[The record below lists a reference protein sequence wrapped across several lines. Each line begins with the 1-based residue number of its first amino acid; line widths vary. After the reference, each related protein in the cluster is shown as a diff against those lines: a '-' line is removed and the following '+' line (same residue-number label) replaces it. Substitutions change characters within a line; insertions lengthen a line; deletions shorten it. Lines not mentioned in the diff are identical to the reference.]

1 MNFPLRCLAVF
12 ATGLFCLG
20 ACCAA
25 GTGKPSQTG
34 IAPLSPQEEPP
45 ADALSPSPHADEV
58 EIPGPL
64 RPLLRMAG
72 ISQEVSPADV
82 LPLLARNVS
91 LSGYEHDRPTE
102 FLLLIDRYVQIAR
115 ELQSLAGAD
124 GTIRVAGCDDA
135 TRLIQV
141 LGYRFEQGC
150 GPNGASL
157 VTANAERA
165 FLTIDSGFPL
175 TALEEALQKG
185 TPFTFAFPATKV
197 PVLLSEKTWIAL
209 SPGNKRDPTD
219 ILDLL
224 LHDRDVDR
232 LYSAL
237 ARNDLQTRIALARSP
252 GLRQLLP
259 FAPLLD
265 FYGTRICIRSGQVSL
280 PAGASAERA
289 WQELV
294 GASPKSPGE
303 FVTHLLAKDHGWLAA
318 FFDALS
324 RIRPTQQAH
333 FNEGYRLRRL
343 YDAYRSAPRESS
355 TTDAAAG
362 VFPRNAGLML
372 LFTRLQWQAGG
383 EPQIPGNL
391 QIWKEILTSKS
402 KLNGSRGW
410 ATSSRSWESPEKLL
424 EALVASSAVEGAAD
438 PMRIYL
444 ILSAID
450 SGRPPGNRL
459 SDGAVRMLAGRF
471 SEFND
476 WYPIFAEFPA
486 LDDAS
491 IARFVEAAERIDK
504 ISNPT
509 LRSNAL
515 GAFQADIGLW
525 QIFARQGQI
534 PGHALNQSWQSAVQ
548 PFSAISSSIQLFDAA
563 RSSLQSTLLAAAGS
577 EHVSQNQVV
586 DLLAGPPQNSEDGR
600 RVHQELA
607 RRIRAVMDDQRLVS
621 LDTLFGLYDGLDQM
635 AHGEAVGDSLL
646 PLAADLHEFE
656 MPRPVFTGREKA
668 YWAPTVYTSRHAE
681 LQVRTD
687 LAKVISSPASPAQ
700 LEDARGRLTPFLRDT
715 LVGLNY
721 AYYEPPGAQVL
732 HNNPLFVR
740 SHDFSASSVQ
750 GVEHVWDSP
759 ELIGIGVTA
768 GGGAYLLGSLADL
781 PYALASMEQDFIA
794 PEKVQALVWREV
806 VPELLV
812 VAVMPRWWAVGHNEM
827 HAAALYQRFGE
838 EILIASASNLQLR
851 ERVLGILSDRL
862 TPARL
867 EQTEVALRHPESAAA
882 LVPQML
888 LKADTFFLA
897 AEFRSKFPAEATLWG
912 NAGRDLQDLIQK
924 DPSHASLERLSKDFG
939 TPHPAMA
946 QSNTNT
952 LLDTGIFPVSG
963 AFDDRLFA
971 ESWESSNLYWARL
984 ADEMGYSPVMLNV
997 LVPDLTR
1004 HMVANIF
1011 ATDLDDWPA
1020 LLRAMQETGDQFR
1033 QGKITLHAA
1042 AMTGQIDSFPIAAAA
1057 NHKRRAA
1064 FASVP
1069 LRTFWAPSSDLR

>member
-1 MNFPLRCLAVF
+1 MNFPLRCLNVF
-12 ATGLFCLG
+12 AAGLFCLG
-20 ACCAA
+20 TCFAA
-25 GTGKPSQTG
+25 GTDKPPQTS
-34 IAPLSPQEEPP
+34 IPRLSPQEETPTE
-45 ADALSPSPHADEV
+45 ALSPFPSADEV

-64 RPLLRMAG
+64 RPFLRMAG
-72 ISQEVSPADV
+72 ISQEVSPAEV
-82 LPLLARNVS
+82 LPLLARNVF
-91 LSGYEHDRPTE
+91 LLGYERDRPTE
-102 FLLLIDRYVQIAR
+102 FLVLIDRYVQLAR

-124 GTIRVAGCDDA
+124 GTIRVAGCGDA
-135 TRLIQV
+135 THLVQL
-141 LGYRFEQGC
+141 LGYRFQEGC
-150 GPNGASL
+150 GPNGAFL
-157 VTANAERA
+157 VTENPRRA
-165 FLTIDSGFPL
+165 FITIDSGFPL

-185 TPFTFAFPATKV
+185 APFTYAFPATKV
-197 PVLLSEKTWIAL
+197 PVLFSEKTWIAL
-209 SPGNKRDPTD
+209 SAGKKGDRTD
-219 ILDLL
+219 ILDVL

-237 ARNDLQTRIALARSP
+237 ARNDRQTRIALAQSP
-252 GLRQLLP
+252 GLRKLLP

-265 FYGTRICIRSGQVSL
+265 FYGTRICIRSGQVSV
-280 PAGASAERA
+280 PAGASAEQA
-289 WQELV
+289 WKELV
-294 GASPKSPGE
+294 GASPNSSGE
-303 FVTHLLAKDHGWLAA
+303 FVTHLFAKDHGWLAA
-318 FFDALS
+318 YFDALS
-324 RIRPTQQAH
+324 RIGPMQQSH
-333 FNEGYRLRRL
+333 FTEENRLRRL
-343 YDAYRSAPRESS
+343 YDAYRSAPRDSS
-355 TTDAAAG
+355 ITDAATG
-362 VFPRNAGLML
+362 VFPRNAGLMV

-383 EPQIPGNL
+383 EPKIPGNL

-402 KLNGSRGW
+402 KLNDIREW
-410 ATSSRSWESPEKLL
+410 TTRSHSWDNPEKLL
-424 EALVASSAVEGAAD
+424 EALVASSAAEASAD

-444 ILSAID
+444 TLSAID
-450 SGRPPGNRL
+450 NGRPAGNRL
-459 SDGAVRMLAGRF
+459 SDGTVRMLAGRF
-471 SEFND
+471 SEFNN

-534 PGHALNQSWQSAVQ
+534 PGNLLNRSWQSAVQ
-548 PFSAISSSIQLFDAA
+548 PFSAISSSVQLFDAA

-577 EHVSQNQVV
+577 EHGSQNQVV
-586 DLLAGPPQNSEDGR
+586 DLLAGPPQNSQDGQ

-607 RRIRAVMDDQRLVS
+607 RRVRAVMDDQRLVS

-656 MPRPVFTGREKA
+656 MPRPVFTGTEKA
-668 YWAPTVYTSRHAE
+668 AWAPIVYTARHAE

-687 LAKVISSPASPAQ
+687 LTKVIRSSGSPAQ
-700 LEDARGRLTPFLRDT
+700 LEDARGLLTPFLRDT

-750 GVEHVWDSP
+750 GVEHVWGSP

-794 PEKVQALVWREV
+794 PEKVQALIWREV
-806 VPELLV
+806 APELLV
-812 VAVMPRWWAVGHNEM
+812 VAVMPRWWAVGQDEM

-838 EILIASASNLQLR
+838 ELLIASASNPQLR
-851 ERVLGILSDRL
+851 EKVLGILSDRL
-862 TPARL
+862 TPVRL
-867 EQTEVALRHPESAAA
+867 EETDVALRHPESAAA

-888 LKADTFFLA
+888 PADTFFLA

-924 DPSHASLERLSKDFG
+924 APSHASPERLSKDFG

-963 AFDDRLFA
+963 AFDGRLFG

-1011 ATDLDDWPA
+1011 ATDMDDWHA
-1020 LLRAMQETGDQFR
+1020 LLRAMQETGAQFR
-1033 QGKITLHAA
+1033 QGKITLHAP
-1042 AMTGQIDSFPIAAAA
+1042 AMTGQIDSSPIAVAA
-1057 NHKRRAA
+1057 NRNH
-1064 FASVP
+1064 
-1069 LRTFWAPSSDLR
+1069 